1 MKHLKRNLAVAC
13 ALAAVAVGAPAWAF
27 GSEAHQAGAK
37 LETAGYR
44 NIHDLEYDDGLWE
57 ADVTRPD
64 GSWGEVAVD
73 PKTGEIFDERDGRP
87 LLDAATV
94 VQRLNALGYR
104 TVIEIERDGAVW
116 DVEAINAQGQRMD
129 LRLGGH
135 DGRLL
140 HSQRDYD

>member
-1 MKHLKRNLAVAC
+1 MKHLKRNLALAC
-13 ALAAVAVGAPAWAF
+13 ALATVAVGAPARAF
-27 GSEAHQAGAK
+27 GNDARLAGAK
-37 LETAGYR
+37 LEAAGYR
-44 NIHDLEYDDGLWE
+44 DIHDLEYDDGLWE

-64 GSWGEVAVD
+64 GTRGEVAVD

-87 LLDAATV
+87 VLDAAAV
-94 VQRLNALGYR
+94 VRRLNALGYR

-116 DVEAINAQGQRMD
+116 DAEAINAQGQRMD